1 MDKYEVRLMNRA
13 LQDLDDIYAYIAG
26 NLLESG
32 VATEMVDALE
42 SEILSLEYLPYRC
55 SERRTGSF
63 ANSGYRQL
71 IVKNYIVIYR
81 IDEANNKRFV
91 ETSAFAKIL
100 NCSVGCSVVQG
111 TLVYCEQVY

>member
-13 LQDLDDIYAYIAG
+13 LQDLEDIYAYIAG

-42 SEILSLEYLPYRC
+42 SQILSLEYLPYRC

-71 IVKNYIVIYR
+71 MVKNYIVIYR
-81 IDEANNKRFV
+81 VDEANKQVFV
-91 ETSAFAKIL
+91 VTVRYARSSF
-100 NCSVGCSVVQG
+100 
-111 TLVYCEQVY
+111 